1 MWHFIIFTLKN
12 DKYTKEEKLVGY
24 RLNSCYFKEMN
35 SLTLPL
41 YLCTSAL
48 SEFFFFYKVCAAF
61 RFRRKWKYFFFW
73 IFDCLI
79 YIYVSYICVYIY
91 ITHTH
96 TYCVKW
102 ASITYHS
109 TSCTV
114 WRCHNL
120 FKHFSILDV

>member
-48 SEFFFFYKVCAAF
+48 SEFFFFTKCVQLF
-61 RFRRKWKYFFFW
+61 DLEENEN
-73 IFDCLI
+73 IFSFEYLI
-79 YIYVSYICVYIY
+79 VSYIYMSLIYMCVYIHNTY
-91 ITHTH
+91 TH
-96 TYCVKW
+96 
-102 ASITYHS
+102 
-109 TSCTV
+109 
-114 WRCHNL
+114 
-120 FKHFSILDV
+120 ILCEMSVYNISFY